1 MQQIKHVHSEL
12 ERRSHAISPV
22 HAIKPRVSQQVCSL
36 HAPNKGER
44 AKGARLESYEC
55 TGACGRHNFIAC
67 RKHVAYLKG
76 NVSIVMAMASV
87 TLLHNVAV
95 RHPREKCVTINR
107 CRQVKFGQQHPHKQA
122 TILPASKN
130 ILKPAFVG
138 NMEGSD
144 LKWWQPQYH
153 EATPICGQS
162 IWTPQRLNFDHAG
175 IFPEGLQTNITNI
188 TM

>member
-1 MQQIKHVHSEL
+1 MYT
-12 ERRSHAISPV
+12 
-22 HAIKPRVSQQVCSL
+22 VSWKEDPMLSASTCNKVEGLAAGL

-55 TGACGRHNFIAC
+55 TGAFGRHNFIAC

-95 RHPREKCVTINR
+95 CHLREKCVTINR
-107 CRQVKFGQQHPHKQA
+107 CRQIKFGQKHPHKQA

-130 ILKPAFVG
+130 RLKPAFMG

-153 EATPICGQS
+153 EATPICSQS
-162 IWTPQRLNFDHAG
+162 IWGPQRLILIML
-175 IFPEGLQTNITNI
+175 IFFLRGCKQY
-188 TM
+188 